1 MEYLSG
7 NYYAIV
13 DKGMV
18 RKSNEDSATGVLN
31 AYGNVLLMVADG
43 MGGAAKGGYASSTL
57 VKTIAR
63 EFLDLDK
70 EFKNSKQIAKW
81 LNKVIVKANNALFE
95 KSEKHPEYKGMGT
108 TLSLCLLVKN
118 ILVTAQVGDS
128 RIYIVKDNRLQQI
141 SVDQTYVQYLVS
153 QKEITPQEANVHKD
167 RHMLTNAIGIK
178 KNLSVDIQVFEYNK
192 EKILLCSDGLYNNV
206 AFNVM
211 ESIVKGDDTVDRK
224 CLQLINIGNANGGS
238 DNMAAVI
245 WEGK

>member
-43 MGGAAKGGYASSTL
+43 MGGAAKGEYASNTL

-63 EFLDLDK
+63 ELLDLDK

-81 LNKVIVKANNALFE
+81 LNKIIVKANNTLFE

-128 RIYIVKDNRLQQI
+128 RIYMVKDNRLQQI

-153 QKEITPQEANVHKD
+153 QKEITPQEANVH
-167 RHMLTNAIGIK
+167 
-178 KNLSVDIQVFEYNK
+178 
-192 EKILLCSDGLYNNV
+192 
-206 AFNVM
+206 
-211 ESIVKGDDTVDRK
+211 
-224 CLQLINIGNANGGS
+224 
-238 DNMAAVI
+238 
-245 WEGK
+245 

>member
-43 MGGAAKGGYASSTL
+43 MGGAAKGEYASNTL

-63 EFLDLDK
+63 ELLDLDK

-81 LNKVIVKANNALFE
+81 LNKIIVKANNTLFE

-128 RIYIVKDNRLQQI
+128 RIYMVKDNRLQQI

-178 KNLSVDIQVFEYNK
+178 KNLSVDIQIFEYNK

-211 ESIVKGDDTVDRK
+211 ESIVKGDDAVERK